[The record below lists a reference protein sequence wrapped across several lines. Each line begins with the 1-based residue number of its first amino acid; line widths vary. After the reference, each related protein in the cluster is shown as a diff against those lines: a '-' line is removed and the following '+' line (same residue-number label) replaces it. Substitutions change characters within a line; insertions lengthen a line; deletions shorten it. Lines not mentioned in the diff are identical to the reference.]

1 MYYKIYKYVYINLE
15 SEQSYE
21 SILLLSMVNGPLVIV
36 IRPIAICWKIRTIG
50 WNMLEHI
57 EI

>member
-21 SILLLSMVNGPLVIV
+21 RILLLSMVNGPLVIV